1 MHLKEVVY
9 TKYPDELLNNQ
20 DDPKGNH
27 HPRMGKKQLYEL
39 KHLSSRRKRN
49 QTRSR

>member
-27 HPRMGKKQLYEL
+27 NNTTLRTETSK
-39 KHLSSRRKRN
+39 
-49 QTRSR
+49 